1 MAHPSKAK
9 GDRFERE
16 LVNQAEAA
24 GVPAQRA
31 FMSNG
36 RALGE
41 AEGVDL
47 VLGLQGEWRIQA
59 KRRKSVANYLQ
70 PPEGC
75 DVTVIR
81 EDYGQSLAVLPFE
94 TLLDLLKDRC
104 TRSTP
109 SR

>member
-1 MAHPSKAK
+1 MAHPNKRR

-24 GVPAQRA
+24 GIPAQRA

-36 RALGE
+36 KALGE

-47 VLGLQGEWRIQA
+47 VLGLQGEWRVQA
-59 KRRKSVANYLQ
+59 KRRKSVAKYLQ
-70 PPEGC
+70 PPDGA

-81 EDYGQSLAVLPFE
+81 EDYGQSLAVLPFDV
-94 TLLDLLKDRC
+94 LLDLLKDRSA
-104 TRSTP
+104 TQ

>member
-1 MAHPSKAK
+1 MAHPSKRK

-16 LVNQAEAA
+16 LVRQAEAA

-41 AEGVDL
+41 AKGVDL

-59 KRRKSVANYLQ
+59 KRRKSIAQYLT
-70 PPEGC
+70 PPEGA
-75 DVTVIR
+75 DVVAVR
-81 EDYGQSLAVLPFE
+81 EDYGDSLVVLPYEAF
-94 TLLDLLKDRC
+94 LDLLKDK
-104 TRSTP
+104 SGTP
-109 SR
+109 T

>member
-1 MAHPSKAK
+1 MAHPSKRK
-9 GDRFERE
+9 GDKFERE

-41 AEGVDL
+41 SEGVDL

-59 KRRKSVANYLQ
+59 KRRKSVANYLT
-70 PPEGC
+70 PPEGA
-75 DVTVIR
+75 DVTIIR
-81 EDYGQSLAVLPFE
+81 EDRADSLVVMPLGTFF
-94 TLLDLLKDRC
+94 DLITAHAQPHTD
-104 TRSTP
+104 TN
-109 SR
+109 